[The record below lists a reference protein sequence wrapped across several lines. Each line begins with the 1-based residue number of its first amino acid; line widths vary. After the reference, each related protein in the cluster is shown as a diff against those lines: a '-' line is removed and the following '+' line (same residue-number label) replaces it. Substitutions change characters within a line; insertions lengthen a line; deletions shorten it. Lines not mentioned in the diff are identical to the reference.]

1 MNCAIHTEVPATA
14 FCRTCGKALC
24 ANCQRSVMG
33 AIYCEPCI
41 AVRLQGAVP
50 VQPQPTPVPVAIV
63 EGAPNPGLA
72 GVLAALVPGLG
83 AMYNGQFVKAFVHV
97 VIFASLIM
105 ATANGYFG
113 AQPLFGILIGFFWFY
128 MIFDAVKSARAKQ
141 LGLPAPDPLGLDN
154 LFGIQENQPPAQ
166 RVPPNVAGTSGVATP
181 GVAQPHH
188 AGRDNTPSG
197 AIVLI
202 ILGAVFL
209 MGNITEVHMHKLWP
223 LLLIGFGLWI
233 AYKRTFERG

>member
-1 MNCAIHTEVPATA
+1 MNCAIHTEAPATA

-24 ANCQRSVMG
+24 ENCKRDVMG

-50 VQPQPTPVPVAIV
+50 VAPMPVAAQIV
-63 EGAPNPGLA
+63 EGAPNPALA
-72 GVLAALVPGLG
+72 GVLAAFVPGLG

-105 ATANGYFG
+105 AVSNGYFG
-113 AQPLFGILIGFFWFY
+113 AEPLFGILIGFFWFY
-128 MIFDAVKSARAKQ
+128 MIFDAIKSAKAKQ
-141 LGLPAPDPLGLDN
+141 LGLPTPDPLGLDN
-154 LFGIQENQPPAQ
+154 LFGIQESHPPAQ
-166 RVPPNVAGTSGVATP
+166 RPVAGVGATP
-181 GVAQPHH
+181 GVAQPQR
-188 AGRDNTPSG
+188 AGHDNTPSG

-202 ILGAVFL
+202 VLGVFFL
-209 MGNITEVHMHKLWP
+209 LGNVSEVRMHKMWP

-233 AYKRTFERG
+233 AYKRTFERR